1 MSNLAL
7 DDLIAARIERPR
19 QDPHIALMVR
29 RLTRVV
35 AVPAM
40 AAMFGGLLVTLLVDT
55 APPLSSFTEGLPGPA
70 ALSLTDLAQ
79 PGAALSG
86 RGAMSVGMVALA
98 TLPAIIVLFILVSQL
113 RARRWKEVA
122 VAAGV
127 IGVLALSAVV
137 GH

>member
-40 AAMFGGLLVTLLVDT
+40 TAMFGGLIVTLLVDI
-55 APPLSSFTEGLPGPA
+55 APPLSNFTEGLPGPA
-70 ALSLTDLAQ
+70 ALSLTNLAQ
-79 PGAALSG
+79 PGASLSG
-86 RGAMSVGMVALA
+86 RGAMSAGMVALA
-98 TLPAIIVLFILVSQL
+98 TLPAIIVLFILISQL
-113 RARRWKEVA
+113 RARHWKEAA

-127 IGVLALSAVV
+127 IAVLALSAIV

>member
-1 MSNLAL
+1 LSNLAL
-7 DDLIAARIERPR
+7 DELIAARTAQPR
-19 QDPHIALMVR
+19 QDPQIALMVR
-29 RLTRVV
+29 RLTRMV

-40 AAMFGGLLVTLLVDT
+40 TAMFGGLIATLLIGF
-55 APPLSSFTEGLPGPA
+55 APRLGNPAGELPGPS

-79 PGAALSG
+79 PGATLSG
-86 RGAMSVGMVALA
+86 RGAMSVGIVALA
-98 TLPAIIVLFILVSQL
+98 ALPAIIVLFILVDQL
-113 RARRWKEVA
+113 RARRWTEAA

>member
-1 MSNLAL
+1 LNHSAL
-7 DDLIAARIERPR
+7 DDLISARIERSR

-35 AVPAM
+35 SVPAM
-40 AAMFGGLLVTLLVDT
+40 AAMFGGLIVTLLLDI
-55 APPLSSFTEGLPGPA
+55 APPLSSFTEGLPGPSA
-70 ALSLTDLAQ
+70 MSLADLAQ

-98 TLPAIIVLFILVSQL
+98 VLPAIIVLFILVSHL
-113 RARRWKEVA
+113 RARRWTEVA
-122 VAAGV
+122 VAAAV
-127 IGVLALSAVV
+127 IAVLALSAVV

>member
-19 QDPHIALMVR
+19 QDPHIALTVR

-35 AVPAM
+35 AAPAM
-40 AAMFGGLLVTLLVDT
+40 AAMLGGLLATLISF
-55 APPLSSFTEGLPGPA
+55 APSFNSPAGELPGPA
-70 ALSLTDLAQ
+70 ALPLIDLAQ

-86 RGAMSVGMVALA
+86 RGAMSAGIVALA
-98 TLPAIIVLFILVSQL
+98 TLPAIIVLFILVKQL
-113 RARRWKEVA
+113 RARRWTEAA

-127 IGVLALSAVV
+127 IVVLALSAVV

>member
-1 MSNLAL
+1 
-7 DDLIAARIERPR
+7 
-19 QDPHIALMVR
+19 VR
-29 RLTRVV
+29 RLTCVV

-40 AAMFGGLLVTLLVDT
+40 AAMFGGLIVTLLIDT
-55 APPLSSFTEGLPGPA
+55 APPPSNFTEGLPGPA
-70 ALSLTDLAQ
+70 ALSLTNLAQ
-79 PGAALSG
+79 PGAILSG
-86 RGAMSVGMVALA
+86 RGAMSAGMVALA

-113 RARRWKEVA
+113 RARRWKEAA

>member
-19 QDPHIALMVR
+19 QDPQIALMVR

-40 AAMFGGLLVTLLVDT
+40 IAMFGGLIVTLLLGFEPQLGNP
-55 APPLSSFTEGLPGPA
+55 AGELPGPS

-86 RGAMSVGMVALA
+86 RGAMSAGMVALA
-98 TLPAIIVLFILVSQL
+98 ALPAIIVLFILVGQL
-113 RARRWKEVA
+113 RARRWTEAA

-127 IGVLALSAVV
+127 IAVLALSAIV